1 VHPSGD
7 MTISEAYR
15 SWHYTLRQI
24 ADNFGLSIATVSQ
37 VVRAKRVAYG
47 GTSTR
52 LLKTRNPA

>member
-1 VHPSGD
+1 